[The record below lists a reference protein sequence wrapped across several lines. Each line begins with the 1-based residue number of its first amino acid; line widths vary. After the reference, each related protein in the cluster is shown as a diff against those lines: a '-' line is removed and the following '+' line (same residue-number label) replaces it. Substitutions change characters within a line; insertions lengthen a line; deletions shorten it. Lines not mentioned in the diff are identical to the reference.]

1 MTGILGPVPAYPNLI
16 PASQLTGPVF
26 FPQVFVFDRH
36 FENPRTT
43 AWAIG
48 AEREI
53 APGWGAEVKY
63 NYAKGDHLTRFANR
77 NDPLLG
83 CPWSTGLAP
92 GGSNGIICDAGTG
105 LTTVESTAKSKYW
118 GLTFGLT
125 KQLGSH
131 LAFQAYYTYSKD
143 KSDDDNE
150 RDPFSYRYA
159 KITDLE
165 AEYSYSDRDQRHRLN
180 SWLLW
185 NAPLGIDVNV
195 RYAYRSAQPK
205 SITATGA
212 DAFTPQDRCS
222 AHNPDGTCTADAV
235 VTRRNLGRK
244 DNAYHDADLRLS
256 KRFQVSGLE
265 VEPIVE
271 VFNIFN
277 SDNFLT
283 PEVTNLVFNF
293 DGTIRS
299 GDGDPRQVQ
308 LGLRVSW

>member
-1 MTGILGPVPAYPNLI
+1 M
-16 PASQLTGPVF
+16 
-26 FPQVFVFDRH
+26 
-36 FENPRTT
+36 
-43 AWAIG
+43 
-48 AEREI
+48 
-53 APGWGAEVKY
+53 
-63 NYAKGDHLTRFANR
+63 
-77 NDPLLG
+77 
-83 CPWSTGLAP
+83 
-92 GGSNGIICDAGTG
+92 
-105 LTTVESTAKSKYW
+105 
-118 GLTFGLT
+118 
-125 KQLGSH
+125 
-131 LAFQAYYTYSKD
+131 
-143 KSDDDNE
+143 
-150 RDPFSYRYA
+150 
-159 KITDLE
+159 
-165 AEYSYSDRDQRHRLN
+165 N

-212 DAFTPQDRCS
+212 DAFTAQDRCS
-222 AHNPDGTCTADAV
+222 AHNPDGTCTAGSV
-235 VTRRNLGRK
+235 VTTRNLGRK